1 MAKKSDRG
9 FVVRSTKTGQ
19 FITVSEAKA
28 SPKTA
33 VFEEQKNGNGK
44 PKKFRPVAADTG
56 EFVIGRYMLLEP
68 VKAVTKG

>member
-1 MAKKSDRG
+1 MAKKSERD

-33 VFEEQKNGNGK
+33 VFEEQKNGK
-44 PKKFRPVAADTG
+44 IKKFRPVATDTG

-68 VKAVTKG
+68 IRAVTKR